1 MNEDGMPIRSGSYDG
16 EDNQVEWMKEWVAN
30 SQKNCLH
37 LQLSPIDL
45 DGICEFPILTHF
57 GPQNFVLARKM

>member
-45 DGICEFPILTHF
+45 EMVYTKAIS
-57 GPQNFVLARKM
+57 K

>member
-30 SQKNCLH
+30 SQKKLFTFAVIPHRSWN
-37 LQLSPIDL
+37 
-45 DGICEFPILTHF
+45 GIY
-57 GPQNFVLARKM
+57 